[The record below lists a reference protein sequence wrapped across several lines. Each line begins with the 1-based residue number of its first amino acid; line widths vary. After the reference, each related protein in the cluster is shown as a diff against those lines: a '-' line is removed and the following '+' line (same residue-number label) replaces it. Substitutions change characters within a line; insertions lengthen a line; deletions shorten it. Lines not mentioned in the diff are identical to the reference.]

1 MDIISILVCRCQR
14 LMLRARHVKFGKNL
28 KLRGWTRWKLGRG
41 CSLVIGDDFVS
52 NSRQK
57 DTIDTQSCSKIF
69 LSPGARLIIGNHSGM
84 SSTSIQCTGNIEIG
98 NNVIFGAGCLVMDS
112 DFHSLSWQDRRDGKL
127 GSNEAVS
134 KDIKIGNDCFIGA
147 RSIICK
153 GVTIG
158 ERVIIAAGSVITTDI
173 PSDEV
178 WGGNPAAF
186 IRSNK

>member
-1 MDIISILVCRCQR
+1 
-14 LMLRARHVKFGKNL
+14 
-28 KLRGWTRWKLGRG
+28 
-41 CSLVIGDDFVS
+41 
-52 NSRQK
+52 
-57 DTIDTQSCSKIF
+57 
-69 LSPGARLIIGNHSGM
+69 M